1 MGLPDPE
8 QVTVEGVDIMN
19 SANTEPGLESE
30 LVELDG
36 VPFTRLR
43 QLGGEILRQSM
54 IGVVARTEQVQV
66 RYRSG
71 NEGGGERVD

>member
-8 QVTVEGVDIMN
+8 QVAVEGVDIMN
-19 SANTEPGLESE
+19 SANTEPGIESE
-30 LVELDG
+30 LIELDG

-43 QLGGEILRQSM
+43 QVAGELLRRSM
-54 IGVVARTEQVQV
+54 IGVVAQTEQVQV
-66 RYRSG
+66 RYRSS

>member
-19 SANTEPGLESE
+19 STNTEPGIESE
-30 LVELDG
+30 LVELEG

-43 QLGGEILRQSM
+43 Q
-54 IGVVARTEQVQV
+54 VAGDMRTEQVKV
-66 RYRSG
+66 RYRSSADG
-71 NEGGGERVD
+71 SG

>member
-8 QVTVEGVDIMN
+8 QCAVEGVDIMN
-19 SANTEPGLESE
+19 SANTEPGIESE

-36 VPFTRLR
+36 VPFTSLR
-43 QLGGEILRQSM
+43 QVGGEVLRQSM
-54 IGVVARTEQVQV
+54 IGVVARAERVQA

-71 NEGGGERVD
+71 STTAGERVD